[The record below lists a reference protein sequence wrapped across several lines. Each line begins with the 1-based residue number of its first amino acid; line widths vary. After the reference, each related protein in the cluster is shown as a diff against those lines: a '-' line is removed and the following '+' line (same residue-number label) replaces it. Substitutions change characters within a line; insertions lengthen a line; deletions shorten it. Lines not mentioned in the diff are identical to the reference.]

1 MSDVAD
7 REGTGGKTRH
17 LVVGELKRH
26 APFTALGALSG
37 IALMV
42 VVVVY
47 RLPHETSAVVFD
59 ILHPLHVLLSAVVT
73 AAMLRRYKRSLA
85 LTLVVGYV
93 GSVGIGTISDIVLPY
108 LGGLLVGAEMGHM
121 HIGFIEHWWLVNPLA
136 LAGIGLAL
144 WRPWTRVP
152 HTGHVLLST
161 WASLFYLAAHGDAE
175 WLPLLPAIFVV
186 LFVAVWLPCC
196 LSDIAFPLL
205 FVREAAEDHHGHSH
219 A

>member
-1 MSDVAD
+1 MHEPAG
-7 REGTGGKTRH
+7 RTRPGGKTRL

-37 IALMV
+37 IALMALV
-42 VVVVY
+42 VVC

-73 AAMLRRYKRSLA
+73 AGILRRYRRPVV
-85 LTLVVGYV
+85 LTFVVGYV

-144 WRPWTRVP
+144 WRPWTRMP
-152 HTGHVLLST
+152 HSGHVLLST
-161 WASLFYLAAHGDAE
+161 WASLFYLAAHGRAE

-196 LSDIAFPLL
+196 LSDIVFPLL